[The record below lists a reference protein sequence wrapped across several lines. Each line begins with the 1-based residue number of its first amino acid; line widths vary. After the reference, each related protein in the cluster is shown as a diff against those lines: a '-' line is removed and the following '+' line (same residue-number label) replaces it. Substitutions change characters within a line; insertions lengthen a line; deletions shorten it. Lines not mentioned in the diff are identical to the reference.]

1 MIRSSALKEWLID
14 EIPDEIKLDSC
25 SISCYCCYK
34 ILTVNVWS
42 DIILSST
49 PIVCDNVYRKILWIL
64 WDLRWVKSLRINIS
78 LYEDHPWIRQV
89 LAFANSSGRVRT
101 STLYLNSGLQC
112 EATTSALN
120 SSSQLCIE
128 TSKRTRVVIVILIIR
143 TGSWLFRSSSSN
155 LSPDSRSR
163 RNLSMENFLVRGIE
177 AKNCAALD
185 LRMAKL
191 LNDIHSFLGG
201 IHGVRGWFDIAGCN

>member
-1 MIRSSALKEWLID
+1 MICSSALKEWLID

-25 SISCYCCYK
+25 SISCCCCYK
-34 ILTVNVWS
+34 ILAVNVWS

-49 PIVCDNVYRKILWIL
+49 PIVCNNVYRKILWIL
-64 WDLRWVKSLRINIS
+64 WDLRWVKSLRINAS

-101 STLYLNSGLQC
+101 STLYLNSGLQY

-120 SSSQLCIE
+120 SSSQLCSE

-143 TGSWLFRSSSSN
+143 TGSDFF
-155 LSPDSRSR
+155 DR
-163 RNLSMENFLVRGIE
+163 RRRICRLIRDRREISQWKIF
-177 AKNCAALD
+177 
-185 LRMAKL
+185 
-191 LNDIHSFLGG
+191 
-201 IHGVRGWFDIAGCN
+201 